1 MSTGLTLPP
10 AVGLPPRRGTTLGR
24 VVAAEWSK
32 AWGLRSTR
40 WVVAVM
46 VLLPAALAWLG
57 GNDPLVGPDGYGSV
71 AYYVTSTLIV
81 TQFPMLLLGVLLGSG
96 EFSSRSAGPTFLA
109 VPSRTLVLVA
119 KALVTTAVAALTA
132 TLTLGLAAGATL
144 LSDLGPGLSTALTP
158 ETTRMWVGSA
168 AYLVAATVFCF
179 GLGMLLR
186 RSTTAVLV
194 AFVVFVL
201 GIAAVVVPD
210 ALQPVLA
217 VLPGHAATL
226 VPATDGFLEL
236 LRDLGQLPVG
246 AWTSVAVTGG
256 WALIVLAV
264 AAVRLRGRDV

>member
-1 MSTGLTLPP
+1 MSAGLVLPP
-10 AVGLPPRRGTTLGR
+10 AVGLPARRGTTLGR
-24 VVAAEWSK
+24 VLASEWSK
-32 AWGLRSTR
+32 TWGLRSTR

-46 VLLPAALAWLG
+46 VLLLAGLAYLG
-57 GNDPLVGPDGYGSV
+57 GNDPLVGPEGYGSV

-96 EFSSRSAGPTFLA
+96 ELSSRSAGPTFLA

-119 KALVTTAVAALTA
+119 KALVTTVVAALTA
-132 TLTLGLAAGATL
+132 TLTLGLAAAATL
-144 LSDLGPGLSTALTP
+144 LTDLGPGLSTALTA
-158 ETTRMWVGSA
+158 ETVRMWVGTG
-168 AYLVAATVFCF
+168 AYLVAATVLCF

-186 RSTTAVLV
+186 RTVAAVLV

-246 AWTSVAVTGG
+246 AWTSVAVTGA
-256 WALIVLAV
+256 WALVVLVV